1 MPIRRH
7 GKGWEVRIQSGGR
20 RLSKT
25 VATRSD
31 AQYLEARW
39 RQRVNENRSGRFPTY
54 GLEEALH
61 RWLTGEALSLRSYD
75 DLKSKVALMYPACQ
89 GLGFHE
95 ILSAADTVKSEG
107 LKAGLLPAT
116 INRRLSILKRV
127 AKLGYKRWEWLDND
141 LGAKIQLLPGERK
154 RSEYITVQEG
164 RKLMAAAS
172 GKMRELIRWAC
183 LTGLRRG
190 ELLDL
195 EPRSFRDGAVN
206 LRAEQTKSGK
216 ARSVPLPPELDPK
229 RFPFGMNYNTFEKH
243 WRMARQRSGMA
254 HIRFHDLRRSYGTW
268 LHQEGADLAA
278 IRDLYGHSTISQT
291 SIYLGVNPTDL
302 KRAVSK
308 LPGLSRGRKAV
319 SHR

>member
-7 GKGWEVRIQSGGR
+7 GRGWEVRIQHGGR

-31 AQYLEARW
+31 ALHLEAVL
-39 RQRVNENRSGRFPTY
+39 RQRLNDSRAGRAPTY

-61 RWLTGEALSLRSYD
+61 RWLTGEALALKSYE
-75 DLKSKVALMYPACQ
+75 DLKKKVALMYDQVQ
-89 GLGFHE
+89 GRPLHE
-95 ILSAADTVKSEG
+95 VVEAAEKVRSEG

-116 INRRLSILKRV
+116 INRRLAILKRV
-127 AKLGYKRWEWLDND
+127 AKLAYKRWEWLDND
-141 LGAKIQLLPGERK
+141 LGAKIQLLGGERK
-154 RSEYITVQEG
+154 RSEYITVQQG
-164 RKLMAAAS
+164 KRLLAAAS
-172 GKMRELIRWAC
+172 GKMRELIRWAL

-190 ELLDL
+190 ELLSL
-195 EPRSFRDGAVN
+195 TPSSFRGGAVH
-206 LRAEQTKSGK
+206 LAVTKSGK
-216 ARSVPLPPELDPK
+216 PRSVPLPPELDPK

-243 WRMARQRSGMA
+243 WNMARKRARIA

-278 IRDLYGHSTISQT
+278 IRDLYGHSTIAQT
-291 SIYLGVNPTDL
+291 STYLGVSSTDL
-302 KRAVSK
+302 KRAVSH